1 MLNYVR
7 KLNNDM
13 DFVVYF
19 PILVISIV
27 TVFFGLF
34 HSLISSDNNYSF
46 LSEVFPAFLGYFA
59 VIQFYESTKENNK
72 NLEPFLNI
80 SNGKIRKNCLKI
92 NLKNV
97 GKGNLYNLEL
107 DENSKEELINIG
119 YINFNKFDFDINM
132 FCDYCIEYEIQLKK
146 DIDYRCRI
154 PKFISLYYD
163 DSLDNHY
170 KQVIN
175 IGLDGDNVVFMPT
188 KPEICKKRNR
198 GV

>member
-1 MLNYVR
+1 MR
-7 KLNNDM
+7 
-13 DFVVYF
+13 
-19 PILVISIV
+19 
-27 TVFFGLF
+27 
-34 HSLISSDNNYSF
+34 
-46 LSEVFPAFLGYFA
+46 
-59 VIQFYESTKENNK
+59 IQKKNNK
-72 NLEPFLNI
+72 NVEPFLSI
-80 SNGKIRKNCLKI
+80 SKGKIRKNYLKI

-107 DENSKEELINIG
+107 DENSKEDLLNIG

-175 IGLDGDNVVFMPT
+175 IGLDEDNVVFMPT

-198 GV
+198 RV